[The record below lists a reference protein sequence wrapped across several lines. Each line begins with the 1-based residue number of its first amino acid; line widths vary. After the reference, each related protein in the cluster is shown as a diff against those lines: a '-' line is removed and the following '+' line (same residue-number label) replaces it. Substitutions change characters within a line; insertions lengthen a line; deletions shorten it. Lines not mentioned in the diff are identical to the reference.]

1 MFLLM
6 FNAPNFYKFINGDDM
21 KSIKI
26 ALTSMFLILSSYA
39 SAVEISSNVGLSSD
53 YIWRGMTQTNGDIAV
68 SGGFDLSTDMGFYLG
83 TWASNAD
90 AVSTNTSGVVTAK
103 ASMELDIY
111 LGFSGEMAE
120 NMTYDV
126 GYISVIY
133 PGNDALDFEE
143 AYVGFNIYG
152 LSILYSDGQNNGPSY
167 SEIGYSVDA
176 GPGSFGISYG
186 EYEDTGDNT
195 LVGYDWNV
203 GDFSL
208 GFYYFDFEAD
218 AAGSMTDDDGAYVS
232 LSRSF

>member
-1 MFLLM
+1 
-6 FNAPNFYKFINGDDM
+6 M

-39 SAVEISSNVGLSSD
+39 SAAEISGNVGLSSD
-53 YIWRGMTQTNGDIAV
+53 YIWRGITQTNGDVAI
-68 SGGFDLSTDMGFYLG
+68 SGGFDLSTDNGFYLG
-83 TWASNAD
+83 TWASNAS
-90 AVSTNTSGVVTAK
+90 AGT
-103 ASMELDIY
+103 ASMELDVY

-133 PGNDALDFEE
+133 PGNDAADFEE

-176 GPGSFGISYG
+176 GPGSFNISYG
-186 EYEDTGDNT
+186 EYEDNGDNT
-195 LVGYDWNV
+195 LVGYDWNIA
-203 GDFSL
+203 DFTL
-208 GFYYFDFEAD
+208 GFYYYDYED
-218 AAGSMTDDDGAYVS
+218 DSSVAGGADDDGAYVS
-232 LSRSF
+232 LSKSF

>member
-1 MFLLM
+1 
-6 FNAPNFYKFINGDDM
+6 M

-53 YIWRGMTQTNGDIAV
+53 YIWRGMSQTKGDLSV
-68 SGGFDLSTDMGFYLG
+68 NGGFDLSTDMGFYIG
-83 TWASNAD
+83 TWASNANFTD
-90 AVSTNTSGVVTAK
+90 T
-103 ASMELDIY
+103 SMELDIY

-133 PGNDALDFEE
+133 PGNDSLDFEE

-152 LSILYSDGQNNGPSY
+152 LSILYSDGQNDMPSY

-176 GPGSFGISYG
+176 GPGSFSISYG
-186 EYEDTGDNT
+186 EYEDNGDNS

-218 AAGSMTDDDGAYVS
+218 PNSSNVDDDGAYVS

>member
-1 MFLLM
+1 M
-6 FNAPNFYKFINGDDM
+6 FNAHIFYKFINGDDM

-39 SAVEISSNVGLSSD
+39 SAVEISSNVGISTD
-53 YIWRGMTQTNGDIAV
+53 YIWRGITQTDGDAAV
-68 SGGFDLSTDMGFYLG
+68 NGGFDLSADNGFYFG
-83 TWASNAD
+83 TWASNAGGKN
-90 AVSTNTSGVVTAK
+90 SNY
-103 ASMELDIY
+103 SMELDIY

-120 NMTYDV
+120 NMTYDI

-133 PGNDALDFEE
+133 PGDDSADFEE
-143 AYVGFNIYG
+143 AYIAFNIYG
-152 LSILYSDGQNNGPSY
+152 LNILYSDGQDNSPSY

-176 GPGSFGISYG
+176 GPGSFNISYG

-195 LVGYDWNV
+195 LIGYDWGI

-208 GFYYFDFEAD
+208 GFYYYDFEAD
-218 AAGSMTDDDGAYVS
+218 SAGSMTDDDGAYLS

>member
-1 MFLLM
+1 
-6 FNAPNFYKFINGDDM
+6 M

-53 YIWRGMTQTNGDIAV
+53 YIWRGMSQTKGDLAV
-68 SGGFDLSTDMGFYLG
+68 NGGFDLSTDMGFYIG
-83 TWASNAD
+83 TWASNANYTD
-90 AVSTNTSGVVTAK
+90 T
-103 ASMELDIY
+103 SMELDIY

-133 PGNDALDFEE
+133 PGFDAGDFEE

-152 LSILYSDGQNNGPSY
+152 LSILYSDGQDDGPSY

-176 GPGSFGISYG
+176 GPGAFSISYG
-186 EYEDTGDNT
+186 EYEDQGDNT
-195 LVGYDWNV
+195 LIGYDWSV
-203 GDFSL
+203 GDFGL
-208 GFYYFDFEAD
+208 GFYYYDFEAD
-218 AAGSMTDDDGAYVS
+218 TASTNSDDDGAYVS

>member
-1 MFLLM
+1 
-6 FNAPNFYKFINGDDM
+6 M

-26 ALTSMFLILSSYA
+26 ALTSMFLVISSYA

-53 YIWRGMTQTNGDIAV
+53 YIWRGMTQTNGDISV
-68 SGGFDLSTDMGFYLG
+68 NGGFDLSTDMGFYIG

-90 AVSTNTSGVVTAK
+90 MVSTDATGAVTAK

-152 LSILYSDGQNNGPSY
+152 LSILYSDGQNDGPSY

-176 GPGSFGISYG
+176 GPGSFNISYG

-195 LVGYDWNV
+195 LVGYDWGV

-208 GFYYFDFEAD
+208 GFYYFDFEAHKNNTT
-218 AAGSMTDDDGAYVS
+218 GVDDDGAYVS

>member
-1 MFLLM
+1 
-6 FNAPNFYKFINGDDM
+6 M

-53 YIWRGMTQTNGDIAV
+53 YIWRGMTQTNGDISV
-68 SGGFDLSTDMGFYLG
+68 NGGFDLSTDMGFYIG
-83 TWASNAD
+83 TWASNAN
-90 AVSTNTSGVVTAK
+90 VGT
-103 ASMELDIY
+103 ASMELDVY

-120 NMTYDV
+120 NMTYNV

-133 PGNDALDFEE
+133 PGNDAKDFEE
-143 AYVGFNIYG
+143 AYVGFDIYG
-152 LSILYSDGQNNGPSY
+152 LSILYSDGQDNGPSY
-167 SEIGYSVDA
+167 SEIGYSVNA
-176 GPGSFGISYG
+176 GPGSFNISYG

-195 LVGYDWNV
+195 LIGYDWGV

-208 GFYYFDFEAD
+208 GFYYFDFEAHKNNTN
-218 AAGSMTDDDGAYVS
+218 GVDDDGAYVS

>member
-1 MFLLM
+1 
-6 FNAPNFYKFINGDDM
+6 M

-53 YIWRGMTQTNGDIAV
+53 YIWRGMSQTQGDLSV
-68 SGGFDLSTDMGFYLG
+68 NGGFDLSTDMGFYIG
-83 TWASNAD
+83 TWASNANF
-90 AVSTNTSGVVTAK
+90 TGT
-103 ASMELDIY
+103 SMELDIY

-133 PGNDALDFEE
+133 PGNDSLDFEE

-152 LSILYSDGQNNGPSY
+152 LSILYSDGQNDMPSY

-176 GPGSFGISYG
+176 GPGSFSISYG
-186 EYEDTGDNT
+186 EYEDNGDNS

-218 AAGSMTDDDGAYVS
+218 TANSSNVDDDGAYVS

>member
-1 MFLLM
+1 
-6 FNAPNFYKFINGDDM
+6 M

-39 SAVEISSNVGLSSD
+39 STADVSGNVGLSSD

-68 SGGFDLSTDMGFYLG
+68 NGGFDLSTDNGFYLG
-83 TWASNAD
+83 TWASNAS
-90 AVSTNTSGVVTAK
+90 AGA
-103 ASMELDIY
+103 ASMELDVY

-176 GPGSFGISYG
+176 GPGSFNISDG
-186 EYEDTGDNT
+186 EYEDNGDNT
-195 LVGYDWNV
+195 LVGYDWNIT
-203 GDFSL
+203 DFTL
-208 GFYYFDFEAD
+208 GFYYYDYEDD
-218 AAGSMTDDDGAYVS
+218 ATVAGGADDDGGYVS
-232 LSRSF
+232 LSKSF

>member
-1 MFLLM
+1 
-6 FNAPNFYKFINGDDM
+6 M

-39 SAVEISSNVGLSSD
+39 STADVSGNVGLSSD
-53 YIWRGMTQTNGDIAV
+53 YIWRGITQTNGDIAV
-68 SGGFDLSTDMGFYLG
+68 NGGFDLSTDIGFYLG
-83 TWASNAD
+83 TWASNAS
-90 AVSTNTSGVVTAK
+90 AGT
-103 ASMELDIY
+103 ASMELDVY

-133 PGNDALDFEE
+133 PGNDAADFEE

-176 GPGSFGISYG
+176 GPGSFNISYG
-186 EYEDTGDNT
+186 EYEDNGDNT
-195 LVGYDWNV
+195 LVGYDWNIA
-203 GDFSL
+203 DFTL
-208 GFYYFDFEAD
+208 GFYYYDYED
-218 AAGSMTDDDGAYVS
+218 DSSVAGGADDDGAYVS
-232 LSRSF
+232 LSKSF

>member
-1 MFLLM
+1 
-6 FNAPNFYKFINGDDM
+6 M

-53 YIWRGMTQTNGDIAV
+53 YIWRGMSQTKGDLSV
-68 SGGFDLSTDMGFYLG
+68 NGGFDLSTDMGFYIG
-83 TWASNAD
+83 TWASNANF
-90 AVSTNTSGVVTAK
+90 TGT
-103 ASMELDIY
+103 SMELDIY

-133 PGNDALDFEE
+133 PGNDSLDFEE

-152 LSILYSDGQNNGPSY
+152 LSILYSDGQNDMPSY

-176 GPGSFGISYG
+176 GPGSFSISYG
-186 EYEDTGDNT
+186 EYEDNGDNS

-218 AAGSMTDDDGAYVS
+218 SNSANVDDDGAYVS

>member
-1 MFLLM
+1 
-6 FNAPNFYKFINGDDM
+6 
-21 KSIKI
+21 
-26 ALTSMFLILSSYA
+26 
-39 SAVEISSNVGLSSD
+39 
-53 YIWRGMTQTNGDIAV
+53 
-68 SGGFDLSTDMGFYLG
+68 MGFYFG
-83 TWASNAD
+83 TWASNAN
-90 AVSTNTSGVVTAK
+90 VTNASGT

-133 PGNDALDFEE
+133 PGSDAADFEE

-176 GPGSFGISYG
+176 GPGSFNISFG

-195 LVGYDWNV
+195 LVGYDWNI
-203 GDFSL
+203 GDFTL
-208 GFYYFDFEAD
+208 GFYYYDFEAD
-218 AAGSMTDDDGAYVS
+218 SAGTND
-232 LSRSF
+232 

>member
-1 MFLLM
+1 
-6 FNAPNFYKFINGDDM
+6 M

-53 YIWRGMTQTNGDIAV
+53 YIWRGMTQTNGDISV
-68 SGGFDLSTDMGFYLG
+68 NGGFDLSTDMGFYIG

-90 AVSTNTSGVVTAK
+90 MVSTDATGAVTAK

-152 LSILYSDGQNNGPSY
+152 LSILYSDGQNDGPSY

-176 GPGSFGISYG
+176 GPGSFNISYG

-195 LVGYDWNV
+195 LVGYDWGV

-208 GFYYFDFEAD
+208 GFYYFDFEAHKNNTT
-218 AAGSMTDDDGAYVS
+218 GVDDDGAYVS